1 VSEGRREELAE
12 AVTREDGAALVRLAR
27 EAFAP
32 VLRYLV
38 GRLYSVD
45 EQAKWRSVRALSV
58 VAADPEIVGDERAR
72 DLLRRFFWALNDE
85 SGAVPYG
92 IPEAIGEILAVRA
105 ELQATF
111 LPLLCAQLT
120 EEDMLQTGPI
130 ERGVIWALGRVG
142 PPVAE
147 TSPKAVAALRRAATG
162 HPDPET
168 REIARGAL
176 GAVGGSVTPCGGA
189 PSAISAA

>member
-1 VSEGRREELAE
+1 MSGGRREELAE
-12 AVTREDGAALVRLAR
+12 AVAREDGAALVRLAR

-38 GRLYSVD
+38 GRLYSDD
-45 EQAKWRSVRALSV
+45 EQAKWRSVRALGV
-58 VAADPEIVGDERAR
+58 VAADHEIVSDERAR

-92 IPEAIGEILAVRA
+92 VPEAIGEMLAVRS
-105 ELQATF
+105 ELQTTF
-111 LPLLCAQLT
+111 LPLLCAQLS
-120 EEDMLQTGPI
+120 EEDMAQTGPI

-147 TSPKAVAALRRAATG
+147 TSAEAVAALRRAATE

-168 REIARGAL
+168 REIAGGAL
-176 GAVGGSVTPCGGA
+176 GAVGGGV
-189 PSAISAA
+189 PSR